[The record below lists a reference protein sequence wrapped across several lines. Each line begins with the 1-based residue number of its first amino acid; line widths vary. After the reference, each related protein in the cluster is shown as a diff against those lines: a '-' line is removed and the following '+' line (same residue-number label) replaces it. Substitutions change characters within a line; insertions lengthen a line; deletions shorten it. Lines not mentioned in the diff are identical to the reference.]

1 MLSFEQKLDRYAE
14 LAVKVGANVQPG
26 QILVISAMIDT
37 AEFVRLL
44 VRKAYEAG
52 AKQVIVK
59 YGDETVNRLRF
70 EMAPLES
77 FQEPPKWHAAELEEL
92 AANNAAFLTVLS
104 SSPDLL
110 KGIDPERISTHQR
123 TYGQAM
129 AKYRQYQQADKM
141 SWTGVAC
148 PSPDWAAKVFPDLPA
163 AEQMKQL
170 WEAIFAAVRAD
181 LDHPVEAW
189 EQHIDRLEHKAV
201 ALNSKKY
208 KALHFVSLGTDL
220 TVELPE
226 GHIWAQA
233 GSVNEQGTRFVAN
246 IPTEEVFTAPSKHGV
261 NGTVSST
268 KPLSYGG
275 SIIDRFSLTFE
286 NGRIVDFHAEEGQ
299 DTLERLIN
307 MDEGSHYL
315 GEVALVPFHSPISES
330 GILYYTT
337 LYDENA
343 SCHLAIGSSYAFNM
357 EGGKTMSSEELAS
370 RGMNSSITHV
380 DFMMGSPETNIYGIT
395 ASGEREAVFLNGDWA
410 F

>member
-110 KGIDPERISTHQR
+110 KGIDPERISTHQC

-208 KALHFVSLGTDL
+208 KALHFVSPGTDL

>member
-14 LAVKVGANVQPG
+14 LAVRVGANVQPG
-26 QILVISAMIDT
+26 QVFVISAMIDT

-44 VRKAYEAG
+44 VRKGYEVG

-70 EMAPLES
+70 EMAPEES

-104 SSPDLL
+104 SSPDLM

-163 AEQMKQL
+163 AEQVSQL

-181 LDHPVEAW
+181 LEDPVAAW
-189 EQHIDRLEHKAV
+189 EQHIERLETKAV
-201 ALNSKKY
+201 ALNNKKY
-208 KALHFVSLGTDL
+208 QALHFLSPGTDL

-233 GSVNEQGTRFVAN
+233 GSVNEQGTPFVAN
-246 IPTEEVFTAPSKHGV
+246 IPTEEVFTAPAKHGV
-261 NGTVSST
+261 NGKVSST

-275 SIIDRFSLTFE
+275 SIIDHFSLTFE
-286 NGRIVDFHAEEGQ
+286 NGRIIDFHAEEGQ
-299 DTLERLIN
+299 DTLERLIS

-343 SCHLAIGSSYAFNM
+343 SCHLAIGSSYAFNI
-357 EGGKTMSSEELAS
+357 EGGKTMSPEELAT
-370 RGMNSSITHV
+370 RGMNTSITHV
-380 DFMMGSPETNIYGIT
+380 DFMMGSPETDIYGIT
-395 ASGEREAVFLNGDWA
+395 ANGEREAIFLKGDWA

>member
-129 AKYRQYQQADKM
+129 TKYRQYQQADKM

-208 KALHFVSLGTDL
+208 KALHFVSPGTDL

-275 SIIDRFSLTFE
+275 SIIDRFSLSFE